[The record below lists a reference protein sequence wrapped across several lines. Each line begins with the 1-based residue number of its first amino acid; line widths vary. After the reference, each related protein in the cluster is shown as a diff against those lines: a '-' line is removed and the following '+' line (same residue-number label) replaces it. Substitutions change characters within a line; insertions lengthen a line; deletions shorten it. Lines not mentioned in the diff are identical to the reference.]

1 MIGVATRP
9 PARPFGARR
18 IAAAV
23 AVVAVAVLLVGSAT
37 TPARA
42 QSPTEG
48 PLPVPFDIS
57 AGFQAS
63 LAPEIPP
70 PGANDPN
77 CRPTPQRP
85 RPVVLVHPT
94 FTTQA
99 LAWQAGA
106 PLLRNA
112 GYCVYTFT
120 FGNVT
125 GFPAMPIQGLGD
137 IRASGLVL
145 QQVVDRA
152 LAETGA
158 DAVDLVGHSQGG
170 GILADYYLTFLGGS
184 EKVHTKVGISPS
196 TGTRLSEIV
205 YLRSLVP
212 VLGPAVY
219 GSLEHSTPAL
229 IQQVVDSPLAT
240 EVYPRGPEGIP
251 GVRMYSIVS
260 QFDQIVTP
268 FVRQFYSGDVTNIE
282 LQAGCAEDLSEH
294 VATLYS
300 ERVWL
305 HVLNAL
311 APAEASPVPCFHVA
325 PYAPWVR

>member
-1 MIGVATRP
+1 MIGAATRP
-9 PARPFGARR
+9 PARPLGARR
-18 IAAAV
+18 IVAAV

-77 CRPTPQRP
+77 CRPTSERP

-106 PLLRNA
+106 PVLNNA
-112 GYCVYTFT
+112 GYCVHTFT

-145 QQVVDRA
+145 QEVVDRA

-170 GILADYYLTFLGGS
+170 GILADYYLT
-184 EKVHTKVGISPS
+184 
-196 TGTRLSEIV
+196 
-205 YLRSLVP
+205 

-229 IQQVVDSPLAT
+229 IQQVVDSPLAA

-311 APAEASPVPCFHVA
+311 APAEARPVPCFHVA